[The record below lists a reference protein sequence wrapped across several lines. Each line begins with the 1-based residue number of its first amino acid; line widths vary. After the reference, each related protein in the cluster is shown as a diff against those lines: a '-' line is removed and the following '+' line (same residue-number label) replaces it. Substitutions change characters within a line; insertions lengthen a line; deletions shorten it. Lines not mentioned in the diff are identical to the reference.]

1 MSAEPLRLDELIES
15 VADGRLV
22 DWDARAAGADP
33 RQQRALNH
41 LRLVASVAALH
52 RTVGTGEAP
61 QEPVTQACL
70 PDSMAS
76 TWGHLVLLER
86 IGEGAFGEVYRA
98 RDSWLDHEVA
108 VKLLKPGSNP
118 SMASSWIVDEARALA
133 RVRHPNV
140 VCVHGAD
147 MHDGR

>member
-1 MSAEPLRLDELIES
+1 
-15 VADGRLV
+15 
-22 DWDARAAGADP
+22 
-33 RQQRALNH
+33 
-41 LRLVASVAALH
+41 
-52 RTVGTGEAP
+52 
-61 QEPVTQACL
+61 
-70 PDSMAS
+70 MAS

-108 VKLLKPGSNP
+108 VKLLKPGSSP

-147 MHDGR
+147 MHDGRAGLWMEP